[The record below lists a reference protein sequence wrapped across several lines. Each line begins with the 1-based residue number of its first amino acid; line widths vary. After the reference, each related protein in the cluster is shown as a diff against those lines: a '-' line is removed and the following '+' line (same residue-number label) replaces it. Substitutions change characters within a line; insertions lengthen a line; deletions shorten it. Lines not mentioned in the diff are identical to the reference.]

1 MKKNEEEE
9 RREQWGY
16 IRCIPRHSNDIP
28 TTTFQTFQRH
38 SNDNNDDDGYLT
50 VAAPE
55 LAQNPN
61 GNFTVLNGIG
71 LKKSFQT
78 DHQFIQDLGTFND
91 RV

>member
-1 MKKNEEEE
+1 MKAKELIATL
-9 RREQWGY
+9 QGL
-16 IRCIPRHSNDIP
+16 D
-28 TTTFQTFQRH
+28 
-38 SNDNNDDDGYLT
+38 
-50 VAAPE
+50 PE

-71 LKKSFQT
+71 LEKSFQT

>member
-1 MKKNEEEE
+1 MGIH
-9 RREQWGY
+9 QMY
-16 IRCIPRHSNDIP
+16 STTFQRHSNDDIP
-28 TTTFQTFQRH
+28 TTFQRH
-38 SNDNNDDDGYLT
+38 SNDNNDDAGYLT

-61 GNFTVLNGIG
+61 GNFTVLDGIG
-71 LKKSFQT
+71 LEKSFQT